1 MALPMPHPPGKFP
14 LGTATNMHLV
24 RCVAASVIKCV
35 ARALRNFIVVGF
47 AVLPESTFNFNK
59 SLVRINALFDA
70 MLADLPETRDMFT
83 DQRQARVV
91 RQ

>member
-1 MALPMPHPPGKFP
+1 MRLSPMGHHQRALQHQSNVFKIIISQ
-14 LGTATNMHLV
+14 NDV
-24 RCVAASVIKCV
+24 NV
-35 ARALRNFIVVGF
+35 ARLNPHA
-47 AVLPESTFNFNK
+47 AVLPESSFNFNK
-59 SLVRINALFDA
+59 SLVRINALFDS

>member
-1 MALPMPHPPGKFP
+1 
-14 LGTATNMHLV
+14 
-24 RCVAASVIKCV
+24 
-35 ARALRNFIVVGF
+35 VVGF